1 MLLGGEF
8 CLVDEIEVS
17 ENKEALIV
25 LACTVAGATTT
36 LVASLPVPLEIKA
49 PTTVLASTV
58 TGAILLYW
66 KNKVNKQ

>member
-25 LACTVAGATTT
+25 LACTVAGAMIKCLGMRQPKMLKGFSRLT
-36 LVASLPVPLEIKA
+36 LSRLPV
-49 PTTVLASTV
+49 
-58 TGAILLYW
+58 
-66 KNKVNKQ
+66 